1 MTTTRDMTI
10 AFRWRSV
17 LGLSVGLFLAWGLIN
32 AALAIYVPYTL
43 HTAGVTSIPLVLTT
57 EADEALL
64 GRTYATIAAEDQA
77 LAAYLVAF
85 MDTMC
90 GQMMAFAIAYTS
102 VIWFGLR
109 TGHIWA
115 LWVAAVAGLVA
126 FVYFLPILDLY
137 AQHSVPAG
145 NSIAY
150 IAVTVVAVA
159 VATALGWYGL
169 RAAAV
174 GVSR

>member
-1 MTTTRDMTI
+1 MTTPRDTTI
-10 AFRWRSV
+10 PFRWRSG

-64 GRTYATIAAEDQA
+64 GRTYATIAADDQA

-90 GQMMAFAIAYTS
+90 GQMMGFAVAYTS
-102 VIWFGLR
+102 VVWFGLR

-115 LWVAAVAGLVA
+115 LWVSAVAGLVA

-137 AQHSVPAG
+137 AQYSVPAG
-145 NSIAY
+145 NFLGF
-150 IAVTVVAVA
+150 IAVPVVAVA
-159 VATALGWYGL
+159 VAAALGWYGL

-174 GVSR
+174 GVSH